1 MSLVIFVT
9 AFGPAYCKAENID
22 YVSAPY
28 QGKGK
33 SGASPLRTIGL
44 ESGRQ
49 IYALDNEYNRQRLNQ
64 LGLLPPLE
72 EIQEAMRHC
81 KPDEV
86 EVKAE
91 PKPKRQK
98 KAPA

>member
-9 AFGPAYCKAENID
+9 AFGPAYCRSENID
-22 YVSAPY
+22 YVSAPF

-33 SGASPLRTIGL
+33 PFAIRTIGL

-72 EIQEAMRHC
+72 EIQEALRHC

-91 PKPKRQK
+91 PTKPKRTRK
-98 KAPA
+98 PKAD